1 METPLK
7 VLTNKPLPTDTEKS
21 LASCLE
27 EGEKLLFA
35 VVCDL
40 SVKGNYE
47 TNVIAVSD
55 RRVICPSENGTLS
68 SLNFEDIESA
78 AVKRMYGNA
87 RLMIT
92 LKNGDSIQ
100 AIRFTYAVAALCDMT
115 AVFIT
120 NVAAGSPTQEEM
132 PAAEA
137 AFEKRSLCVPNAD
150 AL

>member
-120 NVAAGSPTQEEM
+120 NVAAGSPTEGIW
-132 PAAEA
+132 
-137 AFEKRSLCVPNAD
+137 S
-150 AL
+150 